1 VGYVFDRETLP
12 KLVAVTPGRERIFF
26 VNPDLAG
33 HRDFLIGVLHYEDGR
48 GRSPY
53 HFHTGCEHFYL
64 LLEGA
69 ATLVTE
75 EGERPVRAGQL
86 VFIPE
91 REKHQLI
98 ATEGAPL
105 RFLEF
110 QAPNR
115 FETTILEGD
124 ADDLRWLREDG
135 SVWQQT

>member
-1 VGYVFDRETLP
+1 VGYVFDQRTLP

-26 VNPDLAG
+26 VNPELAG
-33 HRDFLIGVLHYEDGR
+33 HRDFLAGVIRYAD

-64 LLEGA
+64 LLEGE
-69 ATLVTE
+69 ATLRTD

-91 REKHQLI
+91 QERHQLV
-98 ATEGAPL
+98 ARTGAPL
-105 RFLEF
+105 VFMEY

-124 ADDLRWLREDG
+124 EDDLRWFREDG
-135 SVWQQT
+135 SVWTQT